1 MSGRGAWSALW
12 AALWLVAA
20 LAAVPALAQETS
32 VSIDVT
38 PRTVREGDA
47 VRVTI
52 TVEGEDAGGSQLLES
67 PREISHLRRV
77 GGVST
82 GQQFSF
88 INGRSS
94 VKKTFTFRYVAT
106 EAGTARLRPFRVD
119 VGGRERLTKAVEVKV
134 IDREAAGPDGAAGEV
149 VTVDLRVDE
158 QQVYLGETIE
168 AEVILRSRVSI
179 RGYDPSEVLEPV
191 PSFVVNDER
200 LNPESTARSFTDS
213 RGIQW
218 REYTLFRRQL
228 TPTRTGTLEIPPIVF
243 QFQIVEQ
250 VRREGLFDSFFGGD
264 RLRTIARSTPGITVT
279 VKPLPEEGR
288 PEEFS
293 GLVGR
298 FSLDARLDSTETVVG
313 QAVNLSVS
321 LRGEDPLT
329 TVEPPRVRTPSDLQV
344 FSPEEERVAPE
355 QRRWTYPL
363 VPRASGTLAFEGI
376 VLHTFDPDAERY
388 ETLTAGPYTLEVAPG
403 RAAETPRVTD
413 TANDTLERVEARAT
427 DLRFI
432 EPAPDALPD
441 RRVALRV
448 PGWTWI
454 AAMLP
459 LVLGPLVFFAGAW
472 LERYARS
479 ESARRLALSRRV
491 AARLR
496 RARRLASKGLADE
509 ASLELIRAV
518 HEWSEGVLGSSTRSL
533 DRARLRRAFIDR
545 LEDEELADRV
555 VSCIDAAEGIRYAGG
570 TGAQDVIALVNEVEA
585 IASGHGRTRR

>member
-1 MSGRGAWSALW
+1 VSGRRAWGALR
-12 AALWLVAA
+12 AALWIVAA
-20 LAAVPALAQETS
+20 LVAVPAFAQETN

-67 PREISHLRRV
+67 PREIGRLRRV

-88 INGRSS
+88 VNGRSS

-106 EAGTARLRPFRVD
+106 GAGTARLAPFRVD
-119 VGGRERLTKAVEVKV
+119 VGRRELLTEAVEVKV
-134 IDREAAGPDGAAGEV
+134 VDRKAPGPDGAADEV

-158 QQVYLGETIE
+158 RQVFLGETIE

-179 RGYDPSEVLEPV
+179 RGYDPSEVLEPI

-200 LNPESTARSFTDS
+200 LNPESTTRSFTDT
-213 RGIQW
+213 RGIPW

-228 TPTRTGTLEIPPIVF
+228 TPTRTGTLEIPAMVF

-250 VRREGLFDSFFGGD
+250 VRRDGLFDSFFGGD
-264 RLRTIARSTPGITVT
+264 RLRTIARSTPNVTVM

-298 FSLDARLDSTETVVG
+298 FSLDARLDRTETVVG

-321 LRGEDPLT
+321 LRGDDPLT

-344 FSPEEERVAPE
+344 FSPEEERVSPE

-363 VPRASGTLAFEGI
+363 VPRAAGTLAFEGI
-376 VLHTFDPDAERY
+376 VLQTFDPQTRRY
-388 ETLTAGPYTLEVAPG
+388 ERLTAGPFTLEVAPG
-403 RAAETPRVTD
+403 RAEEQVRTTGP
-413 TANDTLERVEARAT
+413 ANDALEAVEARAT

-441 RRVALRV
+441 RRPALRV
-448 PGWTWI
+448 PGWTWL
-454 AAMLP
+454 AAVLP
-459 LVLGPLVFFAGAW
+459 LALGPLIFFAGAW

-491 AARLR
+491 AGRLR
-496 RARRLASKGLADE
+496 RAKRLASRDQADE

-518 HEWSEGVLGSSTRSL
+518 HEWSEECLAPRRGHSTGPDCEEPSSIASKMRSWPIGSSPASTRP
-533 DRARLRRAFIDR
+533 RASVTPEAP
-545 LEDEELADRV
+545 
-555 VSCIDAAEGIRYAGG
+555 AGKK
-570 TGAQDVIALVNEVEA
+570 
-585 IASGHGRTRR
+585 